1 MWCLRRRLS
10 VRRNRSG
17 QLTNNGFFRHNQG
30 GLDTFRV
37 RLFDNETKTAVTM
50 RYFFFILWA
59 ALTLCSCFETRFDDT
74 EAKRLQRIRDSIHAD
89 SVEYSRSIPDTTLAI
104 YKRTAF
110 CDTIDVIVFDRVK
123 MLSGDEAAEY
133 AQRHNRFGNT
143 TKIIVNQEELLE
155 TLVVA
160 RDAKIWLLDD
170 GTKRDSTETMIEIN
184 PRDTIRFRS
193 CKPAHLSDDM
203 PKEELVFLIIQH
215 RSIIYFKQLQKDD
228 LN

>member
-37 RLFDNETKTAVTM
+37 RLFDNEIKTAVTM
-50 RYFFFILWA
+50 RKILLFLLTV
-59 ALTLCSCFETRFDDT
+59 LTLCSCFETRFDDT
-74 EAKRLQRIRDSIHAD
+74 EEKRQQRIRDSIRND
-89 SVEYSRSIPDTTLAI
+89 SIEHRRSLPDTTLAI

-123 MLSGDEAAEY
+123 MLSGDKAAAY
-133 AQRHNRFGNT
+133 AQRHSRFGNT

-155 TLVVA
+155 TLIVA
-160 RDAKIWLLDD
+160 RNAKIWLLDD
-170 GTKRDSTETMIEIN
+170 GTADDSVEKMIEVN
-184 PRDTIRFRS
+184 PRDTIRYRY
-193 CKPAHLSDDM
+193 CKPSDLSDDM
-203 PKEELVFLIIQH
+203 PKEDLVMLIIQH
-215 RSIIYFKQLQKDD
+215 RSIIYFKQLRKDD

>member
-1 MWCLRRRLS
+1 
-10 VRRNRSG
+10 
-17 QLTNNGFFRHNQG
+17 
-30 GLDTFRV
+30 
-37 RLFDNETKTAVTM
+37 M

-110 CDTIDVIVFDRVK
+110 CDTVDVIVFDRVK
-123 MLSGDEAAEY
+123 MLSGDDAAEY

-143 TKIIVNQEELLE
+143 TKIIVNQEVLLE
-155 TLVVA
+155 TLRIA
-160 RDAKIWLLDD
+160 RNTKLWLLDD
-170 GTKRDSTETMIEIN
+170 GQKRDATETMIEVN
-184 PRDTIRFRS
+184 PRDTIRYRN
-193 CKPAHLSDDM
+193 CKPSDLSDDM
-203 PKEELVFLIIQH
+203 PKEDLVLLIIQN
-215 RSIIYFKQLQKDD
+215 RSIIYFKQLPKDD